1 MLNWTHRW
9 ISHACSSQGKRT
21 YQEDDYGV
29 LEFSRAPDQAGLLL
43 VLADGMG
50 GERGGAV
57 ASKLAIR
64 HFIASFKYS
73 SVVSIPQRLSDAL
86 YQANQ
91 TIADEVASRP
101 FELTGMGCTLLAAV
115 ISAMEL
121 YWISVGDSP
130 LWIYRDGQLTR
141 LNQDHSYRAVLAQQ
155 VAAGELSAEAA
166 QRHPYQNA
174 LLSAVTGAALNMI
187 DLKNEAYALRPDDQI
202 LLASDGLLT
211 LSEEAIADQL
221 LQSEPGRVCQRLL
234 AAVTAADHPYQDN
247 MTVVLARKAA

>member
-1 MLNWTHRW
+1 MLNWTPRW
-9 ISHACSSQGKRT
+9 TSRACSSQGKRA
-21 YQEDDYGV
+21 YQEDDYGI
-29 LEFSRAPDQAGLLL
+29 LEFSRAPDQAELLL

-64 HFIASFKYS
+64 HFIASFKS
-73 SVVSIPQRLSDAL
+73 SSADAIPQRLNDAL
-86 YQANQ
+86 EQANQ
-91 TIADEVASRP
+91 TIADEVAARP

-115 ISAMEL
+115 LSDMEL

-130 LWIYRDGQLTR
+130 LWILRDGQLTR

-155 VAAGELSAEAA
+155 VAAGELTPEAA

-187 DLKNEAYALRPDDQI
+187 DLTNEAYALHDDDQI

-211 LSEEAIADQL
+211 LSEEAIAEQL
-221 LQSEPGRVCQRLL
+221 VQSKPGRICQRLL
-234 AAVTAADHPYQDN
+234 TAVAAADHPYQDN
-247 MTVVLARKAA
+247 VTIVLARKAG